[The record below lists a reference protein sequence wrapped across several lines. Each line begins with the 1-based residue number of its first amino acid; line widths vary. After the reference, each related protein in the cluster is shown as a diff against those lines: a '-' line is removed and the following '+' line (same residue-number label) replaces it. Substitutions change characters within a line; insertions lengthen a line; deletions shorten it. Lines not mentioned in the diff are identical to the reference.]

1 MDRMS
6 VAAEVRAD
14 QLRLRRAV
22 IASILAHAL
31 FLLVTGL
38 TMHASVRT
46 AQVSKGFVVDLV
58 EIPRPSAPVVKPV
71 EGVKRDVGSIPLPK
85 DRETPK
91 AKPKP
96 REKPVSTQAPPKP
109 APPTDKPPLS
119 APVTPD
125 DRPGAGGHLE
135 PEVPFPFQYYTD
147 AITRLIMSQWA
158 PTPSVAESTKTIVH
172 FEIARDGSV
181 TRTKLVEP
189 SGSATFDRGAIAAVQ
204 NVGRFPPL
212 PQGFE
217 WEQLGV
223 KFHFIYRRGR

>member
-1 MDRMS
+1 M
-6 VAAEVRAD
+6 
-14 QLRLRRAV
+14 
-22 IASILAHAL
+22 ASILAHVV
-31 FLLVTGL
+31 FLIATGL
-38 TMHASVRT
+38 SLHVSTRP

-58 EIPRPSAPVVKPV
+58 EIPRPSTPVVKPV

-85 DRETPK
+85 ERDTPK

-96 REKPVSTQAPPKP
+96 REKPVSTKAPPKP

-125 DRPGAGGHLE
+125 VSAGAGGHVE

-158 PTPSVAESTKTIVH
+158 PTPSVAESTKTVIH
-172 FEIARDGSV
+172 FDVARDGTV
-181 TRTKLVEP
+181 KRIELLAP
-189 SGSATFDRGAIAAVQ
+189 SGSPTFDRGAIAAVQ

-223 KFHFIYRRGR
+223 KFHFIYRRGL